1 MFFTRI
7 SVVEHWSDLSP
18 ERRETRR
25 ILENG
30 PMMSPFEADNFSE
43 VAAVESSDR
52 VGQETLVPAENHFR
66 SAAAKAPQ
74 RRIQHEIDAR

>member
-1 MFFTRI
+1 
-7 SVVEHWSDLSP
+7 
-18 ERRETRR
+18 
-25 ILENG
+25 
-30 PMMSPFEADNFSE
+30 MMSPFEADNFSE